1 MKIDGVMS
9 LIINHADGTESH
21 IEKHN
26 MIVDGGFDLIC
37 GALGNTTRPAI
48 LNKVMVGTGTV
59 ETTSA
64 MTALEAKLA
73 EVEATYFHNAGT
85 KVFLISG
92 HFAAG
97 SAVGAITEAGVFN
110 SDDTMFDRVTFST
123 TNISADDEI
132 TVNFQFT
139 LS

>member
-26 MIVDGGFDLIC
+26 MIVGSGFDFIC
-37 GALGNTTRPAI
+37 DALGSTTRPAI

-59 ETTSA
+59 ETTA
-64 MTALEAKLA
+64 TMTALEAKLA
-73 EVEATYFHNAGT
+73 EVETTYFHNTGT

-97 SAVGAITEAGVFN
+97 AATGAITEAGVFN
-110 SDDTMFDRVTFST
+110 SDDTMLDRVTFSPA
-123 TNISADDEI
+123 NISADDEI